1 MNSWMLSPPLDLI
14 LLLAVIA
21 VLSWLSK
28 GLAPKGL
35 ASAGKGEPYAC
46 GQDVATGR
54 IQPGYTEFFPFA
66 FFFTIMHVATLVLC
80 TVPADAVWLAVPF
93 LAIAVL
99 AIVILFRKDADEDKD
114 TSPLLGGY

>member
-21 VLSWLSK
+21 LLSWLFK

-35 ASAGKGEPYAC
+35 QSAGKGEPYAC
-46 GQDVATGR
+46 GQDVPTGR
-54 IQPGYTEFFPFA
+54 IQPGYADFFPFA
-66 FFFTIMHVATLVLC
+66 FFFTIMHVATLLLC
-80 TVPADAVWLAVPF
+80 TVPKDAVWLAVPF

-99 AIVILFRKDADEDKD
+99 AIVILFRKDSDTEKD
-114 TSPLLGGY
+114 GSPLSGGY